1 MSFSAI
7 YNVGESI
14 ANGLRILEKGR
25 AHALHATVAMA
36 LVIATIFRAMMSFTL
51 HMWYAWNQTS
61 DDQLL
66 MSYSFHEHFAA
77 DNALSLA
84 KNPGYGYW
92 IALCS
97 KLGLIPDLC
106 NFLVWLIA
114 AAMMS
119 AAMWHVFHKA
129 WLSIAAY
136 LYVLWNPLAFENW
149 LGTRIYRNSLFV
161 PMFFIL
167 LAMLVLYMTWFESA
181 LRGEKTDQGKSAVH
195 TIVIFVVIE
204 IATGLLFAFLYILK
218 EDSAWMIPM
227 FLFCIGYAAFTAIR
241 NFSKAD
247 MQCVVAIL
255 ALFPLL
261 VACAGIE
268 CARNVNYHYF
278 GVRMLNTRTEG
289 ELDGFLRRVYS
300 IDNSEQSAGRV
311 WAPMSSFE
319 KAVGVSPTLRKNPEF
334 LKKFKTSGF
343 VEGKGADYVIRGDL
357 VAWQLRIAVSQ
368 SIGWSSE
375 QDVQRYFTQVNK
387 DLDRAFQQKRLHKSK
402 KIMMLSSVVPRSSEE
417 ISALIKPTFVSWTWG
432 IDIASQ
438 FNTTKNR
445 NQSVDSYA
453 KTNPPQRLVGYLR
466 SGLNQLHID
475 ASSPNPEYF
484 RFFTFKD
491 AQKVATIMAKAYT
504 LFNSATLA
512 MIICLLGFRI
522 IRRKWRNAVKKNLL
536 VLALLLVLYPLAYC
550 FSVNWF
556 AEYVHNPYVI
566 YFYTAGATVP
576 MMATVLLLGAGT
588 IVGRTSYCGKLFV
601 DDFLR
606 RQVWL

>member
-1 MSFSAI
+1 M

-14 ANGLRILEKGR
+14 ANGLKILGKGR
-25 AHALHATVAMA
+25 ARASHVAVAIA

-66 MSYSFHEHFAA
+66 MSYSFRGHFAA
-77 DNALSLA
+77 DDALSLA

-97 KLGLIPDLC
+97 QLGLVPDLC

-114 AAMMS
+114 AVMMS
-119 AAMWHVFHKA
+119 TAMWHVFHKA
-129 WLSIAAY
+129 WLSIVAY

-181 LRGEKTDQGKSAVH
+181 LRGEKTDQGKSAVRMMS
-195 TIVIFVVIE
+195 IFVVIG
-204 IATGLLFAFLYILK
+204 IAIGLLFAFLYILK

-241 NFSKAD
+241 SFSKTS
-247 MQCVVAIL
+247 MRCVVAVL
-255 ALFPLL
+255 ALSPLL
-261 VACAGIE
+261 VACAGVE
-268 CARNVNYHYF
+268 CARNVNYQYF

-300 IDNSEQSAGRV
+300 IDNSEQSASHV

-319 KAVGVSPTLRKNPEF
+319 KAVKASPTLRRTPEF

-343 VEGKGADYVIRGDL
+343 ETGKDADYVIRGDL

-375 QDVQRYFTQVNK
+375 QDVQRYFAQVNK
-387 DLDRAFQQKRLHKSK
+387 DLDDAFQQKRLHKSK
-402 KIMMLSSVVPRSSEE
+402 KIMMLPSAVPRSSEE
-417 ISALIKPTFVSWTWG
+417 ISALLKPTFVSWTWG
-432 IDIASQ
+432 INIADR

-445 NQSVDSYA
+445 NQSVDSYV
-453 KTNPPQRLVGYLR
+453 KSDPSQRLVGYLR

-522 IRRKWRNAVKKNLL
+522 IRRKWRNAVKKDLL

-566 YFYTAGATVP
+566 YFYTAGAVVP
-576 MMATVLLLGAGT
+576 MMATALLLGAGT
-588 IVGRTSYCGKLFV
+588 IVRQTPCCGETV
-601 DDFLR
+601 R
-606 RQVWL
+606 G